1 MQVNPLQLLTESM
14 WPEGIHIGLIGRM
27 NNHNKKIMYRSTLS
41 CLAAVLLPFS
51 AGVAADEQPTDREI
65 LQIQTIASCIDDVY
79 YQGGYEDGDTAR
91 IDLIDTMLV
100 LFDLPAYDEEY
111 LYLDVPYDG
120 KLSSELYYQCISGQ
134 RDMLD
139 EAADSLGIAA
149 H

>member
-1 MQVNPLQLLTESM
+1 M
-14 WPEGIHIGLIGRM
+14 WPKGIHIGLMGRM
-27 NNHNKKIMYRSTLS
+27 INHYKRIMHRSILS
-41 CLAAVLLPFS
+41 SLFVGLLPFS
-51 AGVAADEQPTDREI
+51 ASAVADEQPTDREI

>member
-1 MQVNPLQLLTESM
+1 
-14 WPEGIHIGLIGRM
+14 M

-41 CLAAVLLPFS
+41 CLVAVLLPFS
-51 AGVAADEQPTDREI
+51 ASVAADEQPTDREI

>member
-1 MQVNPLQLLTESM
+1 
-14 WPEGIHIGLIGRM
+14 
-27 NNHNKKIMYRSTLS
+27 MYRSILS
-41 CLAAVLLPFS
+41 CLIAGLLPFS
-51 AGVAADEQPTDREI
+51 ASVAADEQPTDREI

-100 LFDLPAYDEEY
+100 LFELPAYDEEY
-111 LYLDVPYDG
+111 LYMDVPYDG